1 MRLVTRRK
9 TMFIHSLE
17 FIKKATLDSI
27 PKKLKNYKEETKCK
41 WYQLLYNEVLEKEET
56 TYKEPYYGQ
65 SKDAAKQQMSHIK
78 SGKRHKMTPTVLN
91 LIAKNMGI
99 SVSELLWGKKKDW
112 EPLLPALFYLIIA
125 ESVNSSDVSFSKKL
139 SLQEKSVS
147 VLKDS
152 VDFSRE
158 LAQKE
163 IAAEY
168 SNGMVY
174 FEIQNKPLATAIF
187 RLYQSDV
194 AEKFCNLFEE
204 VFITSDYSLGYIER
218 EVKLFANRV
227 FKEVLLGSANDV
239 ASLGYQV
246 YKTYN
251 LYFSFESKEHF
262 ASFTS
267 RSVLEE
273 DLKKESEEYADTQLL
288 HYLDEE
294 QAIMYRSIENFV
306 NEISKVQAKQDKRL
320 GIHLADTAIFKKAFD
335 SVGFN
340 KEYFEKSTI
349 EIDNRRLSQEELNE
363 QIKQAVKDATLP
375 I

>member
-1 MRLVTRRK
+1 
-9 TMFIHSLE
+9 MFIHSLE
-17 FIKKATLDSI
+17 FIKRATLDSI

-41 WYQLLYNEVLEKEET
+41 WYQLLYDEVLEKKLEKLEKEET
-56 TYKEPYYGQ
+56 TSKEPYYGQ
-65 SKDAAKQQMSHIK
+65 SKDAAKQQMSHVK
-78 SGKRHKMTPTVLN
+78 SGQRHKMTPTVLN

-99 SVSELLWGKKKDW
+99 SVSELLWGQKKDW

-168 SNGMVY
+168 SHGMVY

-267 RSVLEE
+267 RVVLEGE
-273 DLKKESEEYADTQLL
+273 LKKESEEYADIQLL

-320 GIHLADTAIFKKAFD
+320 GIHLADKAIFKKAFD

-349 EIDNRRLSQEELNE
+349 ETDNRRLSQEELND

>member
-1 MRLVTRRK
+1 
-9 TMFIHSLE
+9 MFIHSLE
-17 FIKKATLDSI
+17 FIKRATLDSI

-41 WYQLLYNEVLEKEET
+41 WYQLLYDEVLEKELEKEET
-56 TYKEPYYGQ
+56 ASREPYYGK
-65 SKDAAKQQMSHIK
+65 SKEAAKQQMSHIK
-78 SGKRHKMTPTVLN
+78 SGQRQKMTATVLN

-99 SVSELLWGKKKDW
+99 SVSELLWGQKKDW
-112 EPLLPALFYLIIA
+112 KPLLPALFYLIVA
-125 ESVNSSDVSFSKKL
+125 ESVNSSDAVFSKRL

-168 SNGMVY
+168 LYGRVY
-174 FEIQNKPLATAIF
+174 FEIQNKPLAIAIF

-204 VFITSDYSLGYIER
+204 VFIKSDYSLGYIER
-218 EVKLFANRV
+218 EVKLFAKRV

-267 RSVLEE
+267 RAVLEGE
-273 DLKKESEEYADTQLL
+273 LKKEGEENADIQLI

-294 QAIMYRSIENFV
+294 QEIIYRSIENFV
-306 NEISKVQAKQDKRL
+306 NEISKAQAKQDKRL
-320 GIHLADTAIFKKAFD
+320 GIHLSDKAIFKKAFD

-340 KEYFEKSTI
+340 KEYFEKSAI

-363 QIKQAVKDATLP
+363 QLKKAVKDNILP